1 VGEPQRDLRVAASLR
16 GPSWARP
23 FSYRCFARSQNPR
36 TVEMRYGRLVRCLT
50 GRWALASAASGQDVQ
65 HQEGDD
71 DDRRRDSNDGDGGGG
86 DNHPAILASSFQV
99 GLNRGHLRGG
109 IDHLVRAWPHL
120 PTPDLGPALREPFAR
135 VRGLRPQEASRPG
148 MAAVSTVADTSG
160 FATA

>member
-23 FSYRCFARSQNPR
+23 FSYPGFARSQNPR

-71 DDRRRDSNDGDGGGG
+71 DDRRRDSDDGNGGGG
-86 DNHPAILASSFQV
+86 DNHRQF
-99 GLNRGHLRGG
+99 
-109 IDHLVRAWPHL
+109 
-120 PTPDLGPALREPFAR
+120 
-135 VRGLRPQEASRPG
+135 
-148 MAAVSTVADTSG
+148 
-160 FATA
+160 